1 MEILERVRATL
12 RERQLLPPEGGTVI
26 VGYSGGADSTAL
38 LHLLTRLQS
47 EFNLRIH
54 AAHLHHGMRP
64 EADDDVRVCASVCA
78 QLGVPLHVE
87 RVDVPALAQAARLS
101 LEEAGRNA
109 RYTFFE
115 RLARELNAVAVAL
128 AHTRDDQIETI
139 LINLLRGT
147 GPRGL
152 CGMPYKRDR
161 IIRPLLD
168 ATRAQTHQY
177 CAAQGLPTVFDSTNL
192 DPHQLRRRVRMELI
206 PLLRDL
212 SPAFDRH
219 LLRLADILE
228 NEESWWDYEVGRVLY
243 STPLLKVPP
252 ASRGEP
258 SAGAGPPAARG
269 EPSAGAG
276 SSTMQGEPSAEA
288 GSSAARG
295 EPSSYGDGS
304 PCLQGE
310 PKGGGSEK
318 LSRLAQTCL
327 QGEPKGG
334 GLENYTG
341 ILRPPFTR
349 LHPAMQRRVLREW
362 LRTHLGTL
370 RLPPYE
376 ILEGIRRAAL
386 QGKRTSWQLSDTLR
400 LTTDETALTLHAKP
414 PDPEPYEYPVEL
426 ETPILIPQAGAW
438 LEARLLP
445 APPPTPKTT
454 PDCAYLDADAV
465 QGQLIVRN
473 ARRGDR
479 FQPLGMPAPKKL
491 SDIFIDRKVP
501 RAERG
506 RLPLL
511 CDAEGILWAP
521 GYTIAARA
529 RITPDTQRVL
539 HITLRRNDAET

>member
-1 MEILERVRATL
+1 MEILERVRATIH
-12 RERQLLPPEGGTVI
+12 ERQLLPPEGGTVI

-38 LHLLTRLQS
+38 LHLMTRLQG
-47 EFNLRIH
+47 EFNLRVH
-54 AAHLHHGMRP
+54 AAHLHHGMRL
-64 EADDDVRVCASVCA
+64 EADDDVRVCEAVCA
-78 QLGVPLHVE
+78 GLGVPLHVE
-87 RVDVPALAQAARLS
+87 RVDVPALAQAQRVS

-109 RYTFFE
+109 RYAFFD

-152 CGMPYKRDR
+152 CGMPYKRDH

-177 CAAQGLPTVFDSTNL
+177 CAAHGLPTIFDSTNL

-228 NEESWWDYEVGRVLY
+228 NEEAWWDYEVRSLLECGSVASADAETLLQHSKVGR
-243 STPLLKVPP
+243 
-252 ASRGEP
+252 EF
-258 SAGAGPPAARG
+258 
-269 EPSAGAG
+269 
-276 SSTMQGEPSAEA
+276 
-288 GSSAARG
+288 
-295 EPSSYGDGS
+295 
-304 PCLQGE
+304 
-310 PKGGGSEK
+310 
-318 LSRLAQTCL
+318 
-327 QGEPKGG
+327 
-334 GLENYTG
+334 
-341 ILRPPFTR
+341 FTH

-362 LRTHLGTL
+362 LRARLGAL

-386 QGKRTSWQLSDTLR
+386 EGKRTSWQLSDTLH
-400 LTTDETALTLHAKP
+400 LTTDETALTLHTKP
-414 PDPEPYEYPVEL
+414 PDPEPYEYPVQL

-438 LEARLLP
+438 LEARLLN
-445 APPPTPKTT
+445 APLPSLEAT
-454 PDCAYLDADAV
+454 PDDAFLDADAV
-465 QGQLIVRN
+465 QGQLVVRN
-473 ARRGDR
+473 GRRGDR

-491 SDIFIDRKVP
+491 SDIFIDRKIP
-501 RAERG
+501 RAERW

-511 CDAEGILWAP
+511 CDAAGILWVP

-529 RITPDTQRVL
+529 RITPDTRRVL
-539 HITLRRNDAET
+539 HITLRRNDADT

>member
-1 MEILERVRATL
+1 MEILERVRATIH
-12 RERQLLPPEGGTVI
+12 ERQLLPPEGGTVI

-38 LHLLTRLQS
+38 LHLMTRLQG
-47 EFNLRIH
+47 EFNLRVH
-54 AAHLHHGMRP
+54 AAHLHHGMRL
-64 EADDDVRVCASVCA
+64 EADDDVRVCEAVCA
-78 QLGVPLHVE
+78 GLGVPLHVE
-87 RVDVPALAQAARLS
+87 RVDVPALAQAQRVS

-109 RYTFFE
+109 RYAFFD

-152 CGMPYKRDR
+152 CGMPYKRDH

-177 CAAQGLPTVFDSTNL
+177 CAAHGLPTIFDSTNL

-228 NEESWWDYEVGRVLY
+228 NEEAWWDYEVRSLLECGSVASADAETLLQHSKVGR
-243 STPLLKVPP
+243 
-252 ASRGEP
+252 EF
-258 SAGAGPPAARG
+258 
-269 EPSAGAG
+269 
-276 SSTMQGEPSAEA
+276 
-288 GSSAARG
+288 
-295 EPSSYGDGS
+295 
-304 PCLQGE
+304 
-310 PKGGGSEK
+310 
-318 LSRLAQTCL
+318 
-327 QGEPKGG
+327 
-334 GLENYTG
+334 
-341 ILRPPFTR
+341 FTH

-362 LRTHLGTL
+362 LRARVGAL

-386 QGKRTSWQLSDTLR
+386 EGKRTSWQLSDTLR
-400 LTTDETALTLHAKP
+400 LTTDEAALTLHTKP
-414 PDPEPYEYPVEL
+414 PDPEPYEYPVQL

-438 LEARLLP
+438 LEARLLN
-445 APPPTPKTT
+445 APLPSLEAT
-454 PDCAYLDADAV
+454 PDDAFLDADAV
-465 QGQLIVRN
+465 QGQLVVRN
-473 ARRGDR
+473 GRRGDR

-491 SDIFIDRKVP
+491 SDIFIDRKIP
-501 RAERG
+501 RAERW

-511 CDAEGILWAP
+511 CDAAGILWVP

-529 RITPDTQRVL
+529 RITPDTRRVL
-539 HITLRRNDAET
+539 HITLRRNDADT

>member
-1 MEILERVRATL
+1 MEILERVRATI

-38 LHLLTRLQS
+38 LHLMTRVQG
-47 EFNLRIH
+47 EYNLRIH

-64 EADDDVRVCASVCA
+64 EADDDVRVCAAVCA

-87 RVDVPALAQAARLS
+87 RVDVPARAQAERIS

-109 RYTFFE
+109 RYAFFD
-115 RLARELNAVAVAL
+115 RLAHELNAVAVAL

-168 ATRAQTHQY
+168 ATRAQTHHY
-177 CAAQGLPTVFDSTNL
+177 CAAQELPTVFDSTNL

-228 NEESWWDYEVGRVLY
+228 NEEAWWDYEVHSLMECGSV
-243 STPLLKVPP
+243 
-252 ASRGEP
+252 AS
-258 SAGAGPPAARG
+258 AD
-269 EPSAGAG
+269 
-276 SSTMQGEPSAEA
+276 AEA
-288 GSSAARG
+288 S
-295 EPSSYGDGS
+295 
-304 PCLQGE
+304 LQHSKIRRE
-310 PKGGGSEK
+310 F
-318 LSRLAQTCL
+318 
-327 QGEPKGG
+327 
-334 GLENYTG
+334 
-341 ILRPPFTR
+341 FTR
-349 LHPAMQRRVLREW
+349 LHPALQRRILREW
-362 LRTHLGTL
+362 LRAHLGTL

-400 LTTDETALTLHAKP
+400 LTTDEAALTLHTKP
-414 PDPEPYEYPVEL
+414 PALEPYEYPVEL

-438 LEARLLP
+438 LEARLLD
-445 APPPTPKTT
+445 APPPTLHAA
-454 PDCAYLDADAV
+454 PDCACIDADAV
-465 QGQLIVRN
+465 QGQLTVRN
-473 ARRGDR
+473 GRRGDR

-491 SDIFIDRKVP
+491 SDIFVDRKAP
-501 RAERG
+501 RAERW

-511 CDAEGILWAP
+511 CDAAGILWVP

-529 RITPDTQRVL
+529 RITPHTTRAL

>member
-87 RVDVPALAQAARLS
+87 RVDVPALAQAERIS

-109 RYTFFE
+109 RYAFFE

-177 CAAQGLPTVFDSTNL
+177 CAELGLPTVFDSTNL

-258 SAGAGPPAARG
+258 L
-269 EPSAGAG
+269 AGAG
-276 SSTMQGEPSAEA
+276 SFAS
-288 GSSAARG
+288 RG

-341 ILRPPFTR
+341 ILRLPFTR

-362 LRTHLGTL
+362 LRAHLGTL

-386 QGKRTSWQLSDTLR
+386 QGKRTSWQLSDMLR
-400 LTTDETALTLHAKP
+400 LTTDETALTLHTKP
-414 PDPEPYEYPVEL
+414 PDPAPYEYPVEL

-501 RAERG
+501 RTERWQ
-506 RLPLL
+506 LPLL
-511 CDAEGILWAP
+511 CDAEGILWVP

-529 RITPDTQRVL
+529 RITPRTTRAL
-539 HITLRRNDAET
+539 HITLHRNDAAT

>member
-1 MEILERVRATL
+1 MEILERVRATIH
-12 RERQLLPPEGGTVI
+12 ERQLLPPEGGTVI

-38 LHLLTRLQS
+38 LHLMTRLQG
-47 EFNLRIH
+47 EFNLRVH

-64 EADDDVRVCASVCA
+64 EADDDVRVCEAVCA
-78 QLGVPLHVE
+78 GLGVPLHVE
-87 RVDVPALAQAARLS
+87 RVDVPALAQAQRVS

-109 RYTFFE
+109 RYAFFD

-152 CGMPYKRDR
+152 CGMPYKRDH

-177 CAAQGLPTVFDSTNL
+177 CAAHGLPTIFDSTNL
-192 DPHQLRRRVRMELI
+192 DPHQLRRHVRMELI

-228 NEESWWDYEVGRVLY
+228 NEEAWWDYEVRSLLECGSVASADAETLLQHSKVGR
-243 STPLLKVPP
+243 
-252 ASRGEP
+252 EF
-258 SAGAGPPAARG
+258 
-269 EPSAGAG
+269 
-276 SSTMQGEPSAEA
+276 
-288 GSSAARG
+288 
-295 EPSSYGDGS
+295 
-304 PCLQGE
+304 
-310 PKGGGSEK
+310 
-318 LSRLAQTCL
+318 
-327 QGEPKGG
+327 
-334 GLENYTG
+334 
-341 ILRPPFTR
+341 FTH

-362 LRTHLGTL
+362 LRARLGAL

-386 QGKRTSWQLSDTLR
+386 EGKRTSWQLSDTLH
-400 LTTDETALTLHAKP
+400 LTTDETALTLHTKP
-414 PDPEPYEYPVEL
+414 PDPEPYEYPVQL

-438 LEARLLP
+438 LEARLLN
-445 APPPTPKTT
+445 APLPSLEAT
-454 PDCAYLDADAV
+454 PDDAFLDADAV
-465 QGQLIVRN
+465 QGQLVVRN
-473 ARRGDR
+473 GRRGDR

-491 SDIFIDRKVP
+491 SDIFIDRKIP
-501 RAERG
+501 RAERW

-511 CDAEGILWAP
+511 CDAAGILWVP

-529 RITPDTQRVL
+529 QITPDTRRVL
-539 HITLRRNDAET
+539 HITLRRNDTDT

>member
-1 MEILERVRATL
+1 MEILERVRATIH
-12 RERQLLPPEGGTVI
+12 ERQLLPPEGGTVI

-38 LHLLTRLQS
+38 LHLMTRLQG
-47 EFNLRIH
+47 EFNLRVH
-54 AAHLHHGMRP
+54 AAHLHHGMRL
-64 EADDDVRVCASVCA
+64 EADDDVRVCEAVCA
-78 QLGVPLHVE
+78 GLGVPLHVE
-87 RVDVPALAQAARLS
+87 RVDVPALAQAQRVS

-109 RYTFFE
+109 RYAFFD

-152 CGMPYKRDR
+152 CGMPYKRDH

-177 CAAQGLPTVFDSTNL
+177 CAAHGLPTVFDSTNL

-228 NEESWWDYEVGRVLY
+228 NEEAWWDYEVRSLLECGSVASADAETLLQHSKVGR
-243 STPLLKVPP
+243 
-252 ASRGEP
+252 EF
-258 SAGAGPPAARG
+258 
-269 EPSAGAG
+269 
-276 SSTMQGEPSAEA
+276 
-288 GSSAARG
+288 
-295 EPSSYGDGS
+295 
-304 PCLQGE
+304 
-310 PKGGGSEK
+310 
-318 LSRLAQTCL
+318 
-327 QGEPKGG
+327 
-334 GLENYTG
+334 
-341 ILRPPFTR
+341 FTH

-362 LRTHLGTL
+362 LRARVGAL

-386 QGKRTSWQLSDTLR
+386 EGKRTSWQLSDTLH
-400 LTTDETALTLHAKP
+400 LTTDETALTLHTKP
-414 PDPEPYEYPVEL
+414 PDPEPYEYPVQL

-438 LEARLLP
+438 LEARLLN
-445 APPPTPKTT
+445 APLPSLEAT
-454 PDCAYLDADAV
+454 PDDAFLDADAV
-465 QGQLIVRN
+465 QGQLVVRSG
-473 ARRGDR
+473 RRGDR

-491 SDIFIDRKVP
+491 SDIFIDRKIP
-501 RAERG
+501 RAERW

-511 CDAEGILWAP
+511 CDAAGILWVP

-529 RITPDTQRVL
+529 QITPDTRRVL
-539 HITLRRNDAET
+539 HITLRRNDADT

>member
-38 LHLLTRLQS
+38 LHLMTRVQG
-47 EFNLRIH
+47 ECNLRIH

-64 EADDDVRVCASVCA
+64 EADDDVRVCAAVCA

-87 RVDVPALAQAARLS
+87 RVDVPARAQAERIS

-109 RYTFFE
+109 RYAFFD
-115 RLARELNAVAVAL
+115 RLAHELNAVAVAL

-192 DPHQLRRRVRMELI
+192 DPHQLRRRVRTELI

-228 NEESWWDYEVGRVLY
+228 NEEAWWDYEVRRVLY

-258 SAGAGPPAARG
+258 LAG
-269 EPSAGAG
+269 
-276 SSTMQGEPSAEA
+276 A

-295 EPSSYGDGS
+295 EPSLLGS

-334 GLENYTG
+334 GLENYTE
-341 ILRPPFTR
+341 ILRTPFTH
-349 LHPAMQRRVLREW
+349 LHPALQRRILREW
-362 LRTHLGTL
+362 LRAHLGTL
-370 RLPPYE
+370 CLPPYE
-376 ILEGIRRAAL
+376 ILEGIRCAAL

-400 LTTDETALTLHAKP
+400 LTTDEAALTLHTKP
-414 PDPEPYEYPVEL
+414 PALEPYEYPVEL

-445 APPPTPKTT
+445 TPPPTLNTT

-465 QGQLIVRN
+465 QGQLTVRN
-473 ARRGDR
+473 GRRGDR

-491 SDIFIDRKVP
+491 SDIFVDRKAP
-501 RAERG
+501 RAERW

-511 CDAEGILWAP
+511 CDAAGILWAP

-529 RITPDTQRVL
+529 RITPHTTRAL

>member
-1 MEILERVRATL
+1 MEILERVRATI

-38 LHLLTRLQS
+38 LHLVTRVQG
-47 EFNLRIH
+47 EFNLRVQ

-64 EADDDVRVCASVCA
+64 EADDDVRVCAAVCA

-87 RVDVPALAQAARLS
+87 RVDVPARAQAERIS

-109 RYTFFE
+109 RYAFFD
-115 RLARELNAVAVAL
+115 RLAHELNAVAVAL

-168 ATRAQTHQY
+168 ATRAQTHHY
-177 CAAQGLPTVFDSTNL
+177 CAAQELPTVFDSTNL

-228 NEESWWDYEVGRVLY
+228 NEEAWWDYEVHSLMECGSV
-243 STPLLKVPP
+243 
-252 ASRGEP
+252 AS
-258 SAGAGPPAARG
+258 AD
-269 EPSAGAG
+269 
-276 SSTMQGEPSAEA
+276 AEA
-288 GSSAARG
+288 S
-295 EPSSYGDGS
+295 
-304 PCLQGE
+304 LQHSKIRRE
-310 PKGGGSEK
+310 F
-318 LSRLAQTCL
+318 
-327 QGEPKGG
+327 
-334 GLENYTG
+334 
-341 ILRPPFTR
+341 FTH
-349 LHPAMQRRVLREW
+349 LHPALQRRILREW
-362 LRTHLGTL
+362 LRAHLGTL

-376 ILEGIRRAAL
+376 ILEGIRCAAL

-400 LTTDETALTLHAKP
+400 LTTDEAALTLHTKP
-414 PDPEPYEYPVEL
+414 PALEPYEYPVEL

-438 LEARLLP
+438 LEARLLD
-445 APPPTPKTT
+445 APPPTLHAA
-454 PDCAYLDADAV
+454 PDCACIDADAV
-465 QGQLIVRN
+465 QGQLTVRN
-473 ARRGDR
+473 GRRGDR
-479 FQPLGMPAPKKL
+479 FQPLGMPVPKKL
-491 SDIFIDRKVP
+491 SDIFVDRKMP
-501 RAERG
+501 RVERW

-511 CDAEGILWAP
+511 CDAAGILWVP

-529 RITPDTQRVL
+529 RITPHTTRAL

>member
-1 MEILERVRATL
+1 MEILERVRTTI
-12 RERQLLPPEGGTVI
+12 RERQLLPPEGGVVI

-38 LHLLTRLQS
+38 LHLLTRLQG

-64 EADDDVRVCASVCA
+64 EADDDVRVCAAVCA
-78 QLGVPLHVE
+78 GLGVPMHVE
-87 RVDVPALAQAARLS
+87 RVDVPALAKAQRLS

-109 RYTFFE
+109 RYAFFE

-168 ATRAQTHQY
+168 ATRAQTHRY
-177 CAAQGLPTVFDSTNL
+177 CAEQGLPTVFDSTNL

-228 NEESWWDYEVGRVLY
+228 NEEAWWDYEVGRVLY
-243 STPLLKVPP
+243 SAPLLKVPP
-252 ASRGEP
+252 AARGEP
-258 SAGAGPPAARG
+258 RAGAGSAAARGEPRAGAGSAAARG
-269 EPSAGAG
+269 EPSNTPLG
-276 SSTMQGEPSAEA
+276 SPCKQGEP
-288 GSSAARG
+288 R
-295 EPSSYGDGS
+295 
-304 PCLQGE
+304 
-310 PKGGGSEK
+310 
-318 LSRLAQTCL
+318 
-327 QGEPKGG
+327 GG
-334 GLENYTG
+334 GLRNY
-341 ILRPPFTR
+341 IAISRPSFTR
-349 LHPAMQRRVLREW
+349 LHPAMQRRILREW
-362 LRTHLGTL
+362 LRGHLGTL
-370 RLPPYE
+370 HLPPYE

-386 QGKRTSWQLSDTLR
+386 DGRRTSWQLSDTLR
-400 LTTDETALTLHAKP
+400 LTTDETALTLHAKS

-438 LEARLLP
+438 LEAHLLD
-445 APPPTPKTT
+445 APPPLLEAT
-454 PDCAYLDADAV
+454 PDDAFLDADAV
-465 QGQLIVRN
+465 QGQLVVRN
-473 ARRGDR
+473 GRKGDR

-491 SDIFIDRKVP
+491 SDIFIDRKIP
-501 RAERG
+501 RAERW

-511 CDAEGILWAP
+511 CDAVGILWVP

-529 RITPDTQRVL
+529 RITSNTRRVL
-539 HITLRRNDAET
+539 HITLCRNDAET